1 MLKANY
7 QNRIIIIIFIILF
20 IISSYVRSLTHGSWH
35 DNIYLDTMGFYLSYL
50 LQISILIYWL
60 ITINNRIMKSNVR
73 YYLFSMGGLMIFW
86 FLVRNI
92 KWLTGEYAETVSR
105 FLWYLFYI
113 PILLLPIFC
122 LFTALCLNKD
132 ENYWPPP
139 KAYFLF
145 LPSLLLILMVLTN
158 DLHQFVFAF
167 NPNFA
172 NWNREYSYNSG
183 YFLAMAWLMLL
194 IISTLI
200 IIIKNWRLPSSKY
213 KIIYPISV
221 LLIGLI
227 YGVIYANSSVIVDRF
242 IDMTTLFIYVN
253 MLFWEAIIQIGLLNS
268 NKYHRRFFMA
278 SNLKAQIVSR
288 KGQVIYSGL
297 PNMVNPFDYSV
308 LHNYTSIKTDADT
321 LLNLS
326 QIKGGY
332 ISWQQDI
339 SQLNSLNC
347 RLNNLNSQLNANISF
362 LEEENKLKSKSE
374 RLKQQN
380 HIYDLIGEE
389 ILPHM
394 EKISLRVKMAEAAQA
409 NTAKQLLKEIN
420 VISCYIKRKTN
431 LLLDIDR
438 AKTILSEDIILCY
451 RESFRGLEALGIKCA
466 INYQPPQKF
475 NAYQHMLYYDIFQ
488 EFIEKAD
495 FKLSLLIINYV
506 ENLQFM
512 RFSIIVPATSA
523 FDHNFL
529 DDFKNDSLSDIAAKI
544 SIAKDEEAIYI
555 RIDSPNLRGCSDAL

>member
-20 IISSYVRSLTHGSWH
+20 IISSYTRSLTHGIWH

-60 ITINNRIMKSNVR
+60 ITVNNRIMKSNVR
-73 YYLFSMGGLMIFW
+73 YYLLSMGGLMIFW

-92 KWLTGEYAETVSR
+92 KWLTNGYAETVSR

-139 KAYFLF
+139 KTYFLF

-158 DLHQFVFAF
+158 DLHQFVFTF

-172 NWNREYSYNSG
+172 NWNMDYSYNSG

-194 IISTLI
+194 IICTII

-213 KIIYPISV
+213 KIIYPILV

-227 YGVIYANSSVIVDRF
+227 YGILYANSRFVVDKF
-242 IDMTTLFIYVN
+242 IDMTTLFIYIN
-253 MLFWEAIIQIGLLNS
+253 MFFWEAIIQIGLLNS

-278 SNLKAQIVSR
+278 SNLKAQIVNR
-288 KGQVIYSGL
+288 KGQVIYSGAA
-297 PNMVNPFDYSV
+297 NMANPFDYSL

-339 SQLNSLNC
+339 SQLNSLNR
-347 RLNNLNSQLNANISF
+347 RLNDLNSQLNTNIGF
-362 LEEENKLKSKSE
+362 LEEESKIKSKRE

-380 HIYDLIGEE
+380 HIYDLIGQE

-394 EKISLRVKMAEAAQA
+394 EKISLRVKMAEVAQDTA
-409 NTAKQLLKEIN
+409 AKQLLKEIN

-438 AKTILSEDIILCY
+438 GKAILSEDILLCY

-466 INYQPPQKF
+466 INYQPSQDF
-475 NAYQHMLYYDIFQ
+475 DIYQHMLYYDIVQ

-495 FKLSLLIINYV
+495 FKLNLLIINYV
-506 ENLQFM
+506 ENPNFK
-512 RFSIIVPATSA
+512 RFSIIVPPKTA

-529 DDFKNDSLSDIAAKI
+529 DNFKSEPLRLINSDI
-544 SIAKDEEAIYI
+544 SIIKDEEAIYI